1 MGTQTNDVGQI
12 IGDTG
17 ISWNA
22 DANGFWSYS
31 PRGYFIE
38 KMEPGKSGSLRAAEI
53 AGYVDTRWALFRKI
67 SSATAGFRGG
77 TPYVRQVLMRGTVKQ
92 CMQAAEIYEIRRT
105 V

>member
-22 DANGFWSYS
+22 DKKGFWSYS

-38 KMEPGKSGSLRAAEI
+38 HVPLGESGGSIPMERAGVKA
-53 AGYVDTRWALFRKI
+53 DKRWTLFRLQPG
-67 SSATAGFRGG
+67 ALRRE
-77 TPYVRQVLMRGTVKQ
+77 VRQPLARGTVRQ
-92 CMQAAEIYEIRRT
+92 CMQVAEIYEIRR